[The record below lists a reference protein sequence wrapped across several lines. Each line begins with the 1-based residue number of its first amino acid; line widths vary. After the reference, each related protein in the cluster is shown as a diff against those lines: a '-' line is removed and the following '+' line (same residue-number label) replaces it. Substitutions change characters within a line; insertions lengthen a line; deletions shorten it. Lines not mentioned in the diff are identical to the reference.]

1 MGDSEMLPGTLV
13 APSMTVK
20 EDGAVLKARLPH
32 RVSEQP
38 NADLSARLAH
48 LWSRSVEVGVCG
60 VVKVAAVDS
69 SLLKLPGQVSLHGA
83 VSGER

>member
-1 MGDSEMLPGTLV
+1 VIPETLPGTLV
-13 APSMTVK
+13 APSTTMK
-20 EDGAVLKARLPH
+20 GDGAVVKAWLPH
-32 RVSEQP
+32 GVSEQP
-38 NADLSARLAH
+38 NGDLSARLAH

-69 SLLKLPGQVSLHGA
+69 SLLKLPGQASVHGA